1 MEVKEIKNSRILQ
14 GDRIEHP
21 DFIRE
26 QGLKPD
32 YKFYITN
39 QIMKPVGQIYSL
51 IVEKL
56 DGFKY
61 AEDYYDTKY
70 KSLLN
75 TLTPQKARNKIND
88 QRFKDG
94 CDIVFGEVLRV
105 AENRKNKAREIT
117 DFFKLS

>member
-1 MEVKEIKNSRILQ
+1 
-14 GDRIEHP
+14 
-21 DFIRE
+21 
-26 QGLKPD
+26 
-32 YKFYITN
+32 
-39 QIMKPVGQIYSL
+39 MKPVGQIYSL